1 MGVTPCGVCKAAEPC
16 AIARWVIAVPE
27 LGGSG
32 RMCLAIPSDPRMPM
46 VAVPADIFMLLRLVD
61 PMRPVTKRIAPE
73 ISVSAEFPAL
83 GLFALKEY

>member
-1 MGVTPCGVCKAAEPC
+1 ME
-16 AIARWVIAVPE
+16 RRVIAGLAGIP
-27 LGGSG
+27 GPASIG
-32 RMCLAIPSDPRMPM
+32 RLNLAKPSDPRMPM

>member
-1 MGVTPCGVCKAAEPC
+1 MN
-16 AIARWVIAVPE
+16 
-27 LGGSG
+27 
-32 RMCLAIPSDPRMPM
+32 LAIPSDPRMPM